1 VLASGFVQKPWG
13 SAVKR
18 WLVALPVFLAVIV
31 LVSPGIVGRLA
42 EKNLDESIDWVA
54 TENPDVSVSTERFDR
69 GWFSSE
75 GRHRVVFQSGAF
87 EDITALYKAD
97 PDDMNLPA
105 LVIDT
110 RIDHGL
116 VPITSMS
123 RESGSLMPGLASTVS
138 VFQIDPGTGE
148 LIEIPGKL
156 YSDIGLS
163 GTSRSRFMLEAGS
176 FEKDELSARWQG
188 ADLLVLSNPA
198 NGGIAI
204 EGSIEPFSIAEDREW
219 VDIGTFTVNVNQAP
233 GGFDFS
239 VGTIEFAMDS
249 LTADSA
255 NGPFSMGEFSLAAET
270 SIDDSRLSG
279 TSTLSIE
286 DVVVPGMGNVAMAMD
301 VSLERLDA
309 EPLQEITM
317 ALREAQEEDDPQ
329 SAMQALYPRIEKD
342 VEKLISA
349 GARIRFDQLDLRL
362 PQGMLSTTLMV
373 EFAELDEDAAF
384 SWSSVLLAM
393 TASMDMRVP
402 VELYEFVQMMNP
414 QVESLVAMGV
424 LKRQGDDYI
433 MVAEYAQ
440 GLLNVNGAPMPI
452 PMPTM

>member
-1 VLASGFVQKPWG
+1 
-13 SAVKR
+13 VKR
-18 WLVALPVFLAVIV
+18 WLVALLVSLAVIV

-42 EKNLDESIDWVA
+42 EKNLDESIEWVA

-69 GWFSSE
+69 GWFTSA
-75 GRHRVVFQSGAF
+75 GRHRVVFQGGAF
-87 EDITALYKAD
+87 QDITTLYNAD
-97 PDDMNLPA
+97 PGNTNFPA

-123 RESGSLMPGLASTVS
+123 REFGSLMPGLASTVS
-138 VFQIDPGTGE
+138 EFQIDPGTGE
-148 LIEIPGKL
+148 LIGLPGKL
-156 YSDIGLS
+156 FSDIGLS
-163 GTSRSRFMLEAGS
+163 GSSRSRFILEAGS
-176 FEKDELSARWQG
+176 FEKDKLSATWQG
-188 ADLLVLSNPA
+188 ADLIVLFNPA

-219 VDIGTFTVNVNQAP
+219 VDIGALTVNVDQTP
-233 GGFDFS
+233 GDFDFS

-255 NGPFSMGEFSLAAET
+255 SGPFSMGGFSLAAET
-270 SIDDSRLSG
+270 SIDDSRLNIA
-279 TSTLSIE
+279 STLSID

-309 EPLQEITM
+309 APLRVVTT

-329 SAMQALYPRIEKD
+329 AAMQALYPQIEKD

-362 PQGMLSTTLMV
+362 PQGMVSTTLMI
-373 EFAELDEDAAF
+373 EFAEMDEDAAF

-393 TASMDMRVP
+393 TASMDTRVP

-414 QVESLVAMGV
+414 QAESLVAMGV